1 MPVVFKFICVVYGIL
16 EIVFCIVDVWFDINK
31 LDVVKSRERRV
42 VPEPVSVDVD
52 NSWVEVLALKTLCK
66 PDE

>member
-1 MPVVFKFICVVYGIL
+1 MPVVFRFICVVYGIL

-52 NSWVEVLALKTLCK
+52 TIWVEVLVLKTPCK